1 MAAYGNIIWD
11 SYPTRIYGVNC
22 TGNETSIFNCPLHL
36 VSPGQ
41 SYSTCSQNDAGVI
54 CQGKDYWFTLVRENF
69 MAKINI
75 VIVVLGDKL
84 NVTQIKNSLLL

>member
-11 SYPTRIYGVNC
+11 SYLTRVYGVNC

-41 SYSTCSQNDAGVI
+41 SYTTCSKNDAGVI
-54 CQGKDYWFTLVRENF
+54 CQGRNYSFTLV
-69 MAKINI
+69 
-75 VIVVLGDKL
+75 
-84 NVTQIKNSLLL
+84 